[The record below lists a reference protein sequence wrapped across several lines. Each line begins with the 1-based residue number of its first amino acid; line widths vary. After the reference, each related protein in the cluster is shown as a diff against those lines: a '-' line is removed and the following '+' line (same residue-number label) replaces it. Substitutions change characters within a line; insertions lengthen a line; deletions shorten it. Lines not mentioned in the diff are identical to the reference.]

1 MPSTN
6 CLHTRFECG
15 EQRVQRHVERIA
27 VKAEKD
33 EIRVDDP
40 DGLSRRDAKLRQ
52 LQGIAPVNKDMKR
65 DSHGKRTHD
74 TIVNFQ
80 ALPDIAQA

>member
-33 EIRVDDP
+33 EIRIDDP
-40 DGLSRRDAKLRQ
+40 DSLSRRDTKLRQ
-52 LQGIAPVNKDMKR
+52 LQGIAPVDTEITR
-65 DSHGKRTHD
+65 DKSRKTDTRHD
-74 TIVNFQ
+74 RQ
-80 ALPDIAQA
+80 ALPDIAQP